1 MIDLFFRVDNERVGV
16 SPALI
21 RETCFHIGGGRKTAT
36 SLCQELDKPV
46 TSVLSI
52 GTFLQWSVVGAL
64 KATPQSLR
72 SRLPLLLLFLLLLL
86 LRLPNATH
94 TTLQSSSSCS
104 PHPRLIDFL
113 FPCIFPLLLSSSPS
127 IFCSTFPAVQL
138 VSPLSFPTLPWSTR
152 RFSPTLTRSKPQ
164 PCSEMLKV
172 CKWRCNAI
180 ERSGN
185 RIHEGRL
192 WSC

>member
-1 MIDLFFRVDNERVGV
+1 MIDLFSLVGNERVEV
-16 SPALI
+16 SPALV

-36 SLCQELDKPV
+36 SPCQELDKLV
-46 TSVLSI
+46 TSVPSI

-72 SRLPLLLLFLLLLL
+72 PHLLLLHLFLLLLL
-86 LRLPNATH
+86 LRLPNPTH

-113 FPCIFPLLLSSSPS
+113 FPPISTLLLSSSPS
-127 IFCSTFPAVQL
+127 IFCSTFPAVQPI
-138 VSPLSFPTLPWSTR
+138 SPPSFLTLPQSGR

-164 PCSEMLKV
+164 PRSELLKV
-172 CKWRCNAI
+172 RKWRCNAI
-180 ERSGN
+180 ERWGN

-192 WSC
+192 